1 MCILYR
7 NNSPVL
13 LGEPSLVYRFMFL
26 CMLDILKQI
35 AIYNLLKKT
44 GYTQV
49 VALSVFNICFPQKQV
64 LILINKSKY

>member
-1 MCILYR
+1 
-7 NNSPVL
+7 
-13 LGEPSLVYRFMFL
+13 MFL

-64 LILINKSKY
+64 LILITKAEL